1 MSHPESESKACV
13 SWQERGHHTVLGSCT
28 ERLAS
33 LAQKTIVFQLTL
45 QPAYLK
51 MERTSGVGSR
61 EAGGEQTA
69 KREVTQ
75 SLSFAY

>member
-1 MSHPESESKACV
+1 MSPGRKGAA
-13 SWQERGHHTVLGSCT
+13 TLYLGPAP
-28 ERLAS
+28 RLAS

-51 MERTSGVGSR
+51 LGRTLGVGSR